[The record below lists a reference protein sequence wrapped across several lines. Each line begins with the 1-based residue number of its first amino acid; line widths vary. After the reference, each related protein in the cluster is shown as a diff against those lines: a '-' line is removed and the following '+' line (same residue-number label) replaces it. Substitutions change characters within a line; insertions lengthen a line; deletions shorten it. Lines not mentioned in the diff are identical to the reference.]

1 MRDGAYIWGF
11 HSVGGVSLR
20 MKEKTK
26 RQEVRILILSL
37 EFLDP
42 PVPEARNTFPVR

>member
-11 HSVGGVSLR
+11 HSVGGMCPR
-20 MKEKTK
+20 MKERTK

-42 PVPEARNTFPVR
+42 PVSEARNTFPVR